1 LGAIQGITEWLPIS
15 SQALVLVTNGIFDPD
30 TSFGNLVYFALTLHL
45 GTCLSSLIYYRSR
58 IFKIFKNAFVLKSK
72 GNHELVFYL
81 ITTIS
86 SFISALPIFIFI
98 IFVDEISEMV
108 GVIGMMVLGL
118 IYLTGGI
125 FQYFGAKRLNIN
137 ITENRKLY
145 YEYRDK
151 DISNA
156 TNKDGIIIGLIQ
168 GFSIIPGMSRSGLTI
183 TSLLLRG
190 FNKTESLNISFLLGI
205 PVTLVAGVTGLIYLT
220 EILFIDILAI
230 IISFLI
236 GYLSIK
242 FFITMANKIEF
253 YSFVIFLGLMVL
265 VSSGIYLL
273 IA

>member
-1 LGAIQGITEWLPIS
+1 MGDFEYALMYYHRGHKLRPELDEFRLGIQKAQEAIDNSINGDT
-15 SQALVLVTNGIFDPD
+15 VLVQP
-30 TSFGNLVYFALTLHL
+30 
-45 GTCLSSLIYYRSR
+45 
-58 IFKIFKNAFVLKSK
+58 
-72 GNHELVFYL
+72 
-81 ITTIS
+81 
-86 SFISALPIFIFI
+86 
-98 IFVDEISEMV
+98 
-108 GVIGMMVLGL
+108 GL
-118 IYLTGGI
+118 YIEN
-125 FQYFGAKRLNIN
+125 LNIN
-137 ITENRKLY
+137 
-145 YEYRDK
+145 K
-151 DISNA
+151 DISKA

-183 TSLLLRG
+183 TALLLRG

-242 FFITMANKIEF
+242 FFITIANKIEF

>member
-15 SQALVLVTNGIFDPD
+15 SQALVLVTNGILDPD
-30 TSFGNLVYFALTLHL
+30 SSFGNLVYFALTLHL

-58 IFKIFKNAFVLKSK
+58 IFKIFKNAFVSKSK
-72 GNHELVFYL
+72 SYHELVFYL

-108 GVIGMMVLGL
+108 GVIGMIVLGL

-137 ITENRKLY
+137 
-145 YEYRDK
+145 K
-151 DISNA
+151 DISKA

-242 FFITMANKIEF
+242 FFITITNKIEF
-253 YSFVIFLGLMVL
+253 YSFVIFLGIMILI
-265 VSSGIYLL
+265 SSGIYLL
-273 IA
+273 IV

>member
-1 LGAIQGITEWLPIS
+1 MGAIQGITEWLPIS
-15 SQALVLVTNGIFDPD
+15 SQALVLVTNGILDPD
-30 TSFGNLVYFALTLHL
+30 SSFGNLVYFALTLHL

-98 IFVDEISEMV
+98 IFVDEISEIV
-108 GVIGMMVLGL
+108 GVIGMIVLGL

-125 FQYFGAKRLNIN
+125 YQYFGTKRTNI
-137 ITENRKLY
+137 
-145 YEYRDK
+145 DK
-151 DISNA
+151 DISKA
-156 TNKDGIIIGLIQ
+156 THKDGIIIGLIQ

-183 TSLLLRG
+183 SSLLLRG
-190 FNKTESLNISFLLGI
+190 FNKTESLNISFILGI
-205 PVTLVAGVTGLIYLT
+205 PVTLVAGVIGLIYLT
-220 EILFIDILAI
+220 EKSFLDILAI

-242 FFITMANKIEF
+242 FFITITKKVEF
-253 YSFVIFLGLMVL
+253 YSFVIFLGVMILI
-265 VSSGIYLL
+265 SSGIYLL

>member
-1 LGAIQGITEWLPIS
+1 M
-15 SQALVLVTNGIFDPD
+15 
-30 TSFGNLVYFALTLHL
+30 YFALTLHL

-58 IFKIFKNAFVLKSK
+58 IFKIFKNAFISKSK
-72 GNHELVFYL
+72 SYQELVFYI

-86 SFISALPIFIFI
+86 SFISALPIFVFI
-98 IFVDEISEMV
+98 IFVDEISEIV
-108 GVIGMMVLGL
+108 GVIGMIVLGL
-118 IYLTGGI
+118 IYLTGGV
-125 FQYFGAKRLNIN
+125 FQYFGSKRLNIN
-137 ITENRKLY
+137 
-145 YEYRDK
+145 K
-151 DISNA
+151 DISKA
-156 TNKDGIIIGLIQ
+156 TYKDGIIIGLIQ

-236 GYLSIK
+236 GYISIK
-242 FFITMANKIEF
+242 FFIAITNKIEF
-253 YSFVIFLGLMVL
+253 YSFVIAIGIMILI
-265 VSSGIYLL
+265 SSGIYLL

>member
-1 LGAIQGITEWLPIS
+1 MGAIQGITEWLPIS
-15 SQALVLVTNGIFDPD
+15 SQALVLVTNGILDPD
-30 TSFGNLVYFALTLHL
+30 SSFGNLVYFALTLHL

-58 IFKIFKNAFVLKSK
+58 IFKIFKNAFVSKSK
-72 GNHELVFYL
+72 SYQELVFYI
-81 ITTIS
+81 ITTFS

-98 IFVDEISEMV
+98 IFVDEISEIV
-108 GVIGMMVLGL
+108 GVIGMIVLGL
-118 IYLTGGI
+118 IYLTGGV
-125 FQYFGAKRLNIN
+125 FQYFGAKRLTIN
-137 ITENRKLY
+137 
-145 YEYRDK
+145 K
-151 DISNA
+151 DISKA
-156 TNKDGIIIGLIQ
+156 TYKDGIIIGLIQ

-242 FFITMANKIEF
+242 FFITITNKIEF
-253 YSFVIFLGLMVL
+253 YSFVIFLGIMILI
-265 VSSGIYLL
+265 SSGIYLL
-273 IA
+273 IV

>member
-1 LGAIQGITEWLPIS
+1 MGAIQGITEWLPIS

-72 GNHELVFYL
+72 GNHELVFYI

-108 GVIGMMVLGL
+108 GVIGMIVLGL

>member
-1 LGAIQGITEWLPIS
+1 M
-15 SQALVLVTNGIFDPD
+15 
-30 TSFGNLVYFALTLHL
+30 

-58 IFKIFKNAFVLKSK
+58 IFKIFKNAFISKSK
-72 GNHELVFYL
+72 SYQELIFYI

-98 IFVDEISEMV
+98 IFVDEISEIV
-108 GVIGMMVLGL
+108 GVIGMIVLGL

-137 ITENRKLY
+137 
-145 YEYRDK
+145 K
-151 DISNA
+151 DISKA
-156 TNKDGIIIGLIQ
+156 THKDGIIIGLIQ

-220 EILFIDILAI
+220 EILLIDILAI

-242 FFITMANKIEF
+242 FFITITNKIKF
-253 YSFVIFLGLMVL
+253 YSFVIFLGLMIL
-265 VSSGIYLL
+265 VSSGMYLL